1 MKGPIFPKSN
11 PWQVVTVAMS
21 HIGWQHTCM
30 RTRLSHFNV
39 VVVVVLIISAKNL
52 INCLRLLIHTTLQYF
67 VIDVYEINHY
77 FYSTLQNP
85 IISTFF
91 NRFFANLPVTAYF
104 SSISY
109 QCTIKYTESD
119 YNCFL
124 LAFVAYLGFINVL
137 VAHSHPVML
146 VFCQLLIKRKKG
158 RGLEE
163 SLPEIQPRES
173 DVESGEGS
181 CMYFLVIY
189 T

>member
-39 VVVVVLIISAKNL
+39 VVVIVLIIRAKNL

-67 VIDVYEINHY
+67 VIDVYEINRY

-119 YNCFL
+119 Y
-124 LAFVAYLGFINVL
+124 LAFVAYLGLINVL